1 MLGAMAWGRPIVD
14 PGEARLERSVLAG
27 VAAFRWAA
35 LAWLI
40 AVQISSRSEL
50 AHPAADAAAVVVT
63 VGATAFLTGW
73 FRTATRRILRPVVVV
88 GELLLGFVL
97 LAADGWVYGERH
109 SQSLGSAWPLAG
121 VLTAGVA
128 WGWAGG
134 ATAGAV
140 LGLGRVLATVVGD
153 GAPASTLSLIS
164 TCVLYAQVGAVA
176 GFVVQRLRIA
186 EFQISAARAREEV
199 ARTLHDGVLQTLA
212 VVQRRSTDA
221 DLASLARDQERELR
235 SFLFGIEADRAGLV
249 GALREAAARF
259 ERHHGGRA
267 EVTVVEEPR
276 GIRPAVV
283 DALAGA
289 VGEAL
294 TNAGKHGDASRVVI
308 YVEPE
313 DHEVF
318 VSVKDDGRGF
328 DPTLEAEGVGL
339 GRSIRGRMT
348 EVGGRVEVTST
359 PGSGAEVRLWAPL
372 R

>member
-1 MLGAMAWGRPIVD
+1 MAWGRPIVD

-27 VAAFRWAA
+27 IAAFRIAA

-40 AVQISSRSEL
+40 AVQISSRSKVG
-50 AHPAADAAAVVVT
+50 HPVADILGVAAAVL
-63 VGATAFLTGW
+63 ATAGITLL
-73 FRTATRRILRPVVVV
+73 FRVAPRWVARPVTVV
-88 GELLLGFVL
+88 GELVLGFTL
-97 LAADGWVYGERH
+97 LAADGWVYDQPH
-109 SQSLGSAWPLAG
+109 SQSLGAAWPLAG

-134 ATAGAV
+134 ACAGVA
-140 LGLGRVLATVVGD
+140 LGLGRVLAVHMGD

-164 TCVLYAQVGAVA
+164 TCVLYAQVGAVS

-221 DLASLARDQERELR
+221 DLAGLARDQERELR
-235 SFLFGIEADRAGLV
+235 QFLFGIEAGGDGLV
-249 GALREAAARF
+249 AALRLAATRF
-259 ERHHGGRA
+259 ERHHEGRA
-267 EVTVVEEPR
+267 EVTVVEEPE
-276 GIRPAVV
+276 IRRPGVV

-294 TNAGKHGDASRVVI
+294 TNAGKHGAAQHVVV
-308 YVEPE
+308 YVEP
-313 DHEVF
+313 DDDEVF
-318 VSVKDDGRGF
+318 VSVKDDGLGF
-328 DPTLEAEGVGL
+328 DADAVAEGVGL
-339 GRSIRGRMT
+339 GRSIRGRLD
-348 EVGGRVEVTST
+348 EVGGRVEVSST
-359 PGSGAEVRLWAPL
+359 PGRGTEVRLWAPL